1 MTRLQTPLVGVS
13 LLALALAAAPLRA
26 GSRELKT
33 VESAAEAVH
42 ALAAIPLNCI
52 PQSLVQ
58 ESAGVAVI
66 PHVIKAGFVIDGRFG
81 RGVVLAREPGGRWS
95 NPVFITLGGGGVGG
109 QIGVESTDLV
119 LIFKTKAS
127 LDRILRGKG
136 KLTLGGDLSVAAGPV
151 GREAAAA
158 TDGRL
163 KAEIYTYSRS
173 RGLFAGVSLEGA
185 ALLVDHRANEA
196 FYGLRGCRPE
206 DVLARRIAAVP
217 ALESL
222 KAQLSWLAGPPPAV
236 LVPVPPPPGPPPA
249 VIVPGPLPL
258 IRR

>member
-1 MTRLQTPLVGVS
+1 MSGRQAPLGAS
-13 LLALALAAAPLRA
+13 LVVLALAAAPLWA
-26 GSRELKT
+26 GGRELKT
-33 VESAAEAVH
+33 VESAAEAVNG
-42 ALAAIPLNCI
+42 LSRIPLNCI

-58 ESAGVAVI
+58 DAAGVAVI
-66 PHVIKAGFVIDGRFG
+66 PHVLKAGLLIDGRFG

-95 NPVFITLGGGGVGG
+95 NPVFITLAGGGVGG
-109 QIGVESTDLV
+109 QVGVESSDLV
-119 LIFKTKAS
+119 LVFRTKAS
-127 LDRILRGKG
+127 LDRVLRGKG
-136 KLTLGGDLSVAAGPV
+136 KLTLGGDVSVAAGPV

-185 ALLVDHRANEA
+185 ALIVDHKANEA

-206 DVLARRIAAVP
+206 DALARRIAALP

-222 KAQLSWLAGPPPAV
+222 KSQLTWLAGPPPV
-236 LVPVPPPPGPPPA
+236 PPPA
-249 VIVPGPLPL
+249 VIVPGPPPPPH
-258 IRR
+258 RP

>member
-1 MTRLQTPLVGVS
+1 MTGLRTSLGVS
-13 LLALALAAAPLRA
+13 LVVLALAAPLRA

-33 VESAAEAVH
+33 LESAAEAVYG
-42 ALAAIPLNCI
+42 LNRIPLNCI
-52 PQSLVQ
+52 PQALVQ
-58 ESAGVAVI
+58 DAAGVAVL
-66 PHVIKAGFVIDGRFG
+66 PHVLKAGFVVDGRFG

-95 NPVFITLGGGGVGG
+95 NPVFIALAGGGVGG
-109 QIGVESTDLV
+109 QVGVEATDLV
-119 LIFKTKAS
+119 LVFKTKAS
-127 LDRILRGKG
+127 LDRVLRGKG
-136 KLTLGGDLSVAAGPV
+136 KLTLGGDVSVAAGPV

-158 TDGRL
+158 TDGKL

-185 ALLVDHRANEA
+185 ALVIDHKANEA

-206 DVLARRIAAVP
+206 DALARRLAAVP

-222 KAQLSWLAGPPPAV
+222 QAQLSWLAGPPPVPPPAV
-236 LVPVPPPPGPPPA
+236 VVPVPPPPPPP
-249 VIVPGPLPL
+249 PPP